1 MIIEFNFNLACAVE
15 FEKDRQTEIRD
26 LHSPRLWFSPKG
38 IAGLSCAKELSSS
51 GKFDCTVFDTGRLR
65 PGGRC
70 SSRLV
75 GDLPKEDAPKD
86 QYPILSKQI
95 IDHAAQILTVPGAKG
110 YEEFQRQVDEWE
122 AQGIIVRY
130 PKGTVC
136 DIIDKKNGDG
146 GFSLQPINK
155 EDNDKALYYGSG
167 GMGSIP
173 LSMARSGGTF
183 HIEQDVWV
191 SPSNGLKYQRG
202 EKQNWKLQANGK
214 MLGLFDRVVI
224 AHNGK
229 CADRLM
235 SKAPTKKLHSL
246 LRVNFSP
253 SVPKWGGKQMTLN
266 SIYSLTI
273 ALNAK
278 SSISEALPKDNFV
291 CGFIKNEP
299 TLRFLSCVTRKH
311 NNDNGDE
318 NPVEVWTVLS
328 SATFAKKHKGPQE
341 FLPLETVSNVTSLL
355 LNAVER
361 SLGLQTD
368 TLSEQVLESRL
379 QLWGAAV
386 PLNVWTESNG
396 DSSFDTQ
403 GFLYDAEFGAGVCG
417 DWLLEPSIAGAWESG
432 RRLAKFL
439 NEGSMR
445 SVGLPPDG
453 QFTVSAEAS
462 KAGIG
467 ALR

>member
-1 MIIEFNFNLACAVE
+1 M
-15 FEKDRQTEIRD
+15 
-26 LHSPRLWFSPKG
+26 
-38 IAGLSCAKELSSS
+38 
-51 GKFDCTVFDTGRLR
+51 
-65 PGGRC
+65 
-70 SSRLV
+70 
-75 GDLPKEDAPKD
+75 GDLPKKDAPKD

-110 YEEFQRQVDEWE
+110 FEEFQRQVDEWE
-122 AQGIIVRY
+122 TQGIVVRY

-136 DIIDKKNGDG
+136 DIIDQKKGDG

-155 EDNDKALYYGSG
+155 EENGKALYYGAG

-173 LSMARSGGTF
+173 RSIAQSGGTF
-183 HIEQDVWV
+183 NVEQDVWV
-191 SPSNGLKYQRG
+191 SPSNGLKYQKG
-202 EKQNWKLQANGK
+202 EKQNWKVQANGK
-214 MLGLFDRVVI
+214 TLGLFDRVVI

-246 LRVNFSP
+246 LRTNFAP
-253 SVPKWGGKQMTLN
+253 SVPKGGGSKMTLN
-266 SIYSLTI
+266 SIYSLSI
-273 ALNAK
+273 AVNTK
-278 SSISEALPKDNFV
+278 SSISEALPKDSFV

-299 TLRFLSCVTRKH
+299 TLRFLSCDTRKH
-311 NNDNGDE
+311 DNNNGDE
-318 NPVEVWTVLS
+318 NPVEVWTVLT
-328 SATFAKKHKGPQE
+328 SAAFGKKHKGPQE
-341 FLPLETVSNVTSLL
+341 NLPLETVSNVTSLM

-361 SLGLQTD
+361 SLGLQAD

-386 PLNVWTESNG
+386 PLNVWTGSDS

-403 GFLYDAEFGAGVCG
+403 GFVYDAEFGAGVCG
-417 DWLLEPSIAGAWESG
+417 DWLLEPSIGGAWESG
-432 RRLAKFL
+432 RRLAKHL
-439 NEGSMR
+439 SQEKSKGSLR

-453 QFTVSAEAS
+453 QFAVSAEAG